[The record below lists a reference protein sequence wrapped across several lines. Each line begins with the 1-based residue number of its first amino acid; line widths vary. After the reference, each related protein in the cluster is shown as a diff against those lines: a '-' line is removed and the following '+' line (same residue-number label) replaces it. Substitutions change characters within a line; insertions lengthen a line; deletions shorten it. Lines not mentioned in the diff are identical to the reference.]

1 MEFAFGK
8 QGCYTALIE
17 GLNTVNYQE
26 ALAYLYSLS
35 DYERGGSYTRNREE
49 NLAREARLLEALGNP
64 QLSYTSTLIAG
75 TKGKGSTAAF
85 IERALRE
92 AGLRTGLYT
101 QPDLHTFRERMRVD
115 GRLISEEEVAELVPQ
130 VRAAVEGIEQRREFD
145 PFITYE
151 LATALALLYFQRQQV
166 EHAVLEVGLG
176 GRLDATNVTQP
187 LVSVI
192 ASISYDH
199 TQILGDTLA
208 KIATEKA
215 GIIKPNGVV
224 VTSARPPEAL
234 LAIAAVCRRQHAEL
248 IRVGAAGS
256 DPAQAEVET
265 GQLPALR
272 YRYQLEERTEERQH
286 FSAWTPERVYT
297 GLEISLAGQHQLEN
311 ATLALAT
318 LDMLRKK
325 GISWDELALREGLRK
340 MRWPARID
348 VVEHHPTIVVDGAH
362 NGDSMEKLMQAL
374 RDSFAFHRLIVV
386 LSLFRDKD
394 LVGIARTLERADMVV
409 LTRMVSPRAATV
421 EQMQEIF
428 AKHAPHAELHTA
440 ADSRA
445 AMELAVGLA
454 GGNDL
459 ICATGSL
466 YFAGEVLRWAATRGD
481 EVAAAAIEGVDH

>member
-1 MEFAFGK
+1 M
-8 QGCYTALIE
+8 
-17 GLNTVNYQE
+17 NYQE

-35 DYERGGSYTRNREE
+35 DYERGGPYTRNRED
-49 NLAREARLLEALGNP
+49 NLAREARLLEALGDP
-64 QLSYTSTLIAG
+64 QLSYTSTLLAG

-85 IERALRE
+85 IERVLRE

-101 QPDLHTFRERMRVD
+101 QPDLHTFRERMRVN
-115 GRLISEEEVAELVPQ
+115 GRLIGEEEVAELVPQ
-130 VRAAVEGIEQRREFD
+130 VRAAVEEIEQRREFD

-151 LATALALLYFQRQQV
+151 LATALALLYFQRQHV

-215 GIIKPNGVV
+215 GIIKPNGMV

-265 GQLPALR
+265 GQLPALS
-272 YRYQLEERTEERQH
+272 YHYQLEDRTEDRQH
-286 FSAWTPERVYT
+286 FTVWTPERVYA
-297 GLEISLAGQHQLEN
+297 GLEIPLAGQHQLEN

-318 LDMLRKK
+318 LDMLRKI
-325 GISWDELALREGLRK
+325 GISWDERALREGLRK

-362 NGDSMEKLMQAL
+362 NADSMEKLMQAL
-374 RDSFAFHRLIVV
+374 RDSFAFQRLIVV

-394 LVGIARTLERADMVV
+394 LVGIARALQHADIVV

-428 AKHAPHAELHTA
+428 AKHAPHAEIHTA
-440 ADSRA
+440 DDSRA
-445 AMELAVGLA
+445 AMGLAVGLA
-454 GGNDL
+454 GDNDL

-466 YFAGEVLRWAATRGD
+466 YFAGEVLRWAAARGD

>member
-1 MEFAFGK
+1 M
-8 QGCYTALIE
+8 
-17 GLNTVNYQE
+17 NYQE

-35 DYERGGSYTRNREE
+35 DYERGGPYTRNRED
-49 NLAREARLLEALGNP
+49 NLAREARLLEALGDP
-64 QLSYTSTLIAG
+64 QLSYTSTLLAG

-85 IERALRE
+85 IERVLRE

-101 QPDLHTFRERMRVD
+101 QPDLHTFRERMRVN
-115 GRLISEEEVAELVPQ
+115 GRLIGEEEVAELVPQ
-130 VRAAVEGIEQRREFD
+130 VRAAVEEIEQRREFD

-151 LATALALLYFQRQQV
+151 LATALALLYFQRQHV

-265 GQLPALR
+265 GQLPALS
-272 YRYQLEERTEERQH
+272 YHYQLEDRTEDRQH
-286 FSAWTPERVYT
+286 FTVWTPERVYA
-297 GLEISLAGQHQLEN
+297 GLEIPLAGQHQLEN

-318 LDMLRKK
+318 LDMLRKI
-325 GISWDELALREGLRK
+325 GISWDERALREGLRK

-362 NGDSMEKLMQAL
+362 NADSMEKLMQAL

-394 LVGIARTLERADMVV
+394 LVGIARALQHADIVV

-428 AKHAPHAELHTA
+428 AKHAPHAEIHTA
-440 ADSRA
+440 DDSRA
-445 AMELAVGLA
+445 AMGLAVGLA
-454 GGNDL
+454 GDNDL

-466 YFAGEVLRWAATRGD
+466 YFAGEVLRWAAARGD

>member
-1 MEFAFGK
+1 M
-8 QGCYTALIE
+8 
-17 GLNTVNYQE
+17 NYQE

-35 DYERGGSYTRNREE
+35 DYERGGPYTRNREE
-49 NLAREARLLEALGNP
+49 NLAREARLLEALGDP
-64 QLSYTSTLIAG
+64 QLSYTSTLLAG

-85 IERALRE
+85 IERVLRE

-101 QPDLHTFRERMRVD
+101 QPDLHTFRERVRVN
-115 GRLISEEEVAELVPQ
+115 GRLIGEEEVAELVPQ
-130 VRAAVEGIEQRREFD
+130 VRAAAEEIEQEREFG

-151 LATALALLYFQRQQV
+151 LATALALLYFQRQHV

-265 GQLPALR
+265 GQLPALS
-272 YRYQLEERTEERQH
+272 YRYQLEDRTEDRQH
-286 FSAWTPERVYT
+286 FTAWTPERVYA
-297 GLEISLAGQHQLEN
+297 GLEIPLAGQHQLEN

-318 LDMLRKK
+318 LDMLRKI
-325 GISWDELALREGLRK
+325 GISWDERALREGLRK

-362 NGDSMEKLMQAL
+362 NADSMEKLMQAL

-394 LVGIARTLERADMVV
+394 LVGIARALEHADIVV

-428 AKHAPHAELHTA
+428 AKHAPDAEIHTA
-440 ADSRA
+440 DDSRA
-445 AMELAVGLA
+445 AMGLAVGLA
-454 GGNDL
+454 GDNDL

-466 YFAGEVLRWAATRGD
+466 YFAGEVLRWAAARGD